1 MLKIDHNLSCEEM
14 DSDDLDGELNQKDK
28 VLSGDVL
35 EFRVSDLLSGH

>member
-28 VLSGDVL
+28 VL
-35 EFRVSDLLSGH
+35 RVSHLLSEH